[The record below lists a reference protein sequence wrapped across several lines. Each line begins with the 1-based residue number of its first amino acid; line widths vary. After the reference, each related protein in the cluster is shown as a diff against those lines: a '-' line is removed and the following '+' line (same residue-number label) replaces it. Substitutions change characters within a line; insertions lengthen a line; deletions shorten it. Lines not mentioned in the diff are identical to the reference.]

1 MQPCFERESLAVN
14 LPRPFARLSQKWR
27 NFPPRISLYLTEM
40 ITSLK
45 EATNQPFT
53 ISALSDFSWFAVRC
67 RHGMESL
74 VDLKLRTML
83 IETLLPL
90 TKQSSR
96 QTRRTSRSPASPFFA
111 GFLFA
116 NFCAASSLRAVAL
129 SRGVLCVISDH
140 GTPVPV
146 NEAIIA
152 SLRQRVG
159 PDGFIEL
166 CESSTTRREDLH
178 IASEPMQTWLS
189 VFQPQLSNG
198 RRVEILLRILQECRH
213 TSEPPEKC
221 RQF

>member
-1 MQPCFERESLAVN
+1 VQPCFERESLAVN

-53 ISALSDFSWFAVRC
+53 MSAWSDFSWFAVRC

-116 NFCAASSLRAVAL
+116 NFCAASSLRAVSTQPRGSVCDQRPWHTGSGKRGDYCKSASTSRARRL
-129 SRGVLCVISDH
+129 HRTLRKLDQASRGSAHC
-140 GTPVPV
+140 
-146 NEAIIA
+146 
-152 SLRQRVG
+152 LRTNADLAER
-159 PDGFIEL
+159 L
-166 CESSTTRREDLH
+166 ST
-178 IASEPMQTWLS
+178 AA
-189 VFQPQLSNG
+189 
-198 RRVEILLRILQECRH
+198 
-213 TSEPPEKC
+213 
-221 RQF
+221 